1 MTAPRAAGCALLT
14 ARLRCPG
21 GGCEL
26 RRRYFSEWSRPVL
39 PSHGQH
45 PHGALSAHITLF
57 FGLYFFLFLFF
68 NLNSCAFAV
77 CFRQLFPWFS
87 CLLQLTVQPKDY
99 ASTGWRLCRPLLSAA
114 GSGDA
119 RGILNTHSPEAAV
132 PAVPS
137 GTALTAQ
144 AVPAGA
150 RRVFPRVTEG
160 R

>member
-1 MTAPRAAGCALLT
+1 VEPSRIAFPRTASSRSPIRSHNAFL
-14 ARLRCPG
+14 
-21 GGCEL
+21 
-26 RRRYFSEWSRPVL
+26 WSL
-39 PSHGQH
+39 
-45 PHGALSAHITLF
+45 
-57 FGLYFFLFLFF
+57 FFLFLFF

-99 ASTGWRLCRPLLSAA
+99 ASTGLRLCRPLLSAA

-119 RGILNTHSPEAAV
+119 RGILNTRSPEAAV

-144 AVPAGA
+144 EPVACFPVSQRGAETRGRTHEEVAKGTGRSA
-150 RRVFPRVTEG
+150 RRRALS
-160 R
+160 RH

>member
-1 MTAPRAAGCALLT
+1 MEPSRIAFPRTASSRSPIRSHNAFL
-14 ARLRCPG
+14 
-21 GGCEL
+21 
-26 RRRYFSEWSRPVL
+26 WSL
-39 PSHGQH
+39 
-45 PHGALSAHITLF
+45 
-57 FGLYFFLFLFF
+57 FFLFLFF
-68 NLNSCAFAV
+68 KLNSCAFAV

-99 ASTGWRLCRPLLSAA
+99 ASTGLRLCRPLLSAA

-144 AVPAGA
+144 EPVACFPVSQRGAETRGRTHEEVAKGTGRSA
-150 RRVFPRVTEG
+150 RRRALS
-160 R
+160 RH